1 MSMTNVMTYVNDK
14 CHDICHDKCHDIFQ
28 KCHLPK
34 NHDISEK
41 TSFIENLRLF
51 YKLNNS
57 VDKL

>member
-1 MSMTNVMTYVNDK
+1 MTNVNDK